1 MDSKKEL
8 INEENMKDNEV
19 VKEKKTS
26 FSFIATCVLVL
37 IAFFSGFY
45 FNDSLWKTRIETI
58 ERESSKYDLQL
69 LWQVVKELSDSYVD
83 PDKMDKQKMIY
94 GIIQG
99 AVNSLGDPYT
109 AFFNPDESKSFKD
122 DISGTFMGVGI
133 QIGTKNNQLKVI
145 APIKGTPAEKVGILP
160 GDIILQVDKESIANM
175 PIDEVIKRIKGQ
187 KGTKVNLTISRGS
200 DVKDVEIVRDVIK
213 VPTMDISVEEKDKKK
228 IAHLKLYHFSGQVY
242 SDFRQEIPTMK
253 GADGIIL
260 DMRSNPGGLVDQ
272 TKLIASWFIS
282 KGSTIFTE
290 QDKHGNKKNNVSDG
304 FEELKDKP
312 MIILI
317 NEGSASASEILA
329 GALRDNNGTKI
340 IGEKSFGKG
349 SVQKVVDLSDGSSLK
364 VTVAKWFTPSGVA
377 IQDVGIEPDIVIER
391 TAEDYENDK
400 DPQLDK
406 AYEEI
411 INLIKK

>member
-145 APIKGTPAEKVGILP
+145 APIKGTPA
-160 GDIILQVDKESIANM
+160 
-175 PIDEVIKRIKGQ
+175 
-187 KGTKVNLTISRGS
+187 
-200 DVKDVEIVRDVIK
+200 
-213 VPTMDISVEEKDKKK
+213 
-228 IAHLKLYHFSGQVY
+228 
-242 SDFRQEIPTMK
+242 
-253 GADGIIL
+253 
-260 DMRSNPGGLVDQ
+260 
-272 TKLIASWFIS
+272 
-282 KGSTIFTE
+282 
-290 QDKHGNKKNNVSDG
+290 
-304 FEELKDKP
+304 
-312 MIILI
+312 
-317 NEGSASASEILA
+317 
-329 GALRDNNGTKI
+329 
-340 IGEKSFGKG
+340 
-349 SVQKVVDLSDGSSLK
+349 
-364 VTVAKWFTPSGVA
+364 
-377 IQDVGIEPDIVIER
+377 
-391 TAEDYENDK
+391 
-400 DPQLDK
+400 
-406 AYEEI
+406 
-411 INLIKK
+411 